1 MEAKREFKDVIKS
14 RDAEQAMPVDEYLR
28 SLDDLIVQAM
38 GGAKDKL
45 TPAIGSGKASREV
58 VKRLALEYYY
68 LGKWMTPEF
77 PFLIATAPDTYAL
90 KLDASEHYQHW
101 AQNFADESGFL
112 GDPNHVDMKVEFC
125 KQVGLSEQEI
135 LDYTPLPETIGMV
148 FTHNFYIR
156 RSYEEGLATLGFA
169 GERLAARSGY
179 AKVLY
184 EGLRD
189 HYGLDVRN
197 FKTHAYAEG
206 DHGDKAEQLFRKVA
220 TAAYVQR
227 RCREAVRNVTLVKRA
242 RVLRMNEWVE

>member
-1 MEAKREFKDVIKS
+1 METKREFKDVIKS
-14 RDAEQAMPVDEYLR
+14 RDVEAAMPVDEYLR
-28 SLDDLIVQAM
+28 SLDRLIAESM
-38 GGAKDKL
+38 NGAKDEL
-45 TPAIGSGKASREV
+45 TPAIGAGTASRDV

-77 PFLIATAPDTYAL
+77 PFLITTAPDTDAL

-112 GDPNHVDMKVEFC
+112 GDPNHVDIKVEFC
-125 KQVGLSEQEI
+125 KQVHLSEAEI
-135 LDYTPLPETIGMV
+135 LAYTPLAETIGMV
-148 FTHNFYIR
+148 FTHNYYIR

-179 AKVLY
+179 AKTLY

-189 HYGLDVRN
+189 HYGLDVMN

-206 DHGDKAEQLFRKVA
+206 DHGEKAEQLFRKVA
-220 TAAYVQR
+220 TSGYVQR

-242 RVLRMNEWVE
+242 RILRMNEWVE

>member
-1 MEAKREFKDVIKS
+1 MEAKREFKNVVKSADVE
-14 RDAEQAMPVDEYLR
+14 RAQPVDEYLR
-28 SLDDLIVQAM
+28 DLDALIVETMA
-38 GGAKDKL
+38 GARDKL
-45 TPAIGSGKASREV
+45 TPAIGAGKASRDV
-58 VKRLALEYYY
+58 VTRLALEYYY

-77 PFLIATAPDTYAL
+77 PLLIATAPDTDAL
-90 KLDASEHYQHW
+90 RLDASEHYQHW
-101 AQNFADESGFL
+101 AQNFADESGYL

-125 KQVGLSEQEI
+125 KQVGLSDQQI
-135 LDYTPLPETIGMV
+135 LDYSPLAETIGMV

-206 DHGDKAEQLFRKVA
+206 DHGDKAEQLFRRVA
-220 TAAYVQR
+220 LSAHVQR

>member
-1 MEAKREFKDVIKS
+1 MEAKREFKNVIHS
-14 RDAEQAMPVDEYLR
+14 TESEGAQPVDQYLR
-28 SLDDLIVQAM
+28 ELDQMVIDLMTGV
-38 GGAKDKL
+38 KDKI
-45 TPAIGSGKASREV
+45 TPAIGAGKASREV
-58 VKRLALEYYY
+58 VKKVALEFYT

-77 PFLIATAPDTYAL
+77 PILIATAPDTYAL
-90 KLDASEHYQHW
+90 QLERSEHYAHW

-125 KQVGLSEQEI
+125 KQLGLTEEDI
-135 LDYTPLPETIGMV
+135 LGYVPLPETIGMV
-148 FTHNFYIR
+148 FTHNYYIR

-189 HYGLDVRN
+189 HYGLEVRN

-206 DHGDKAEQLFRKVA
+206 DHGEKAEQLFRKVA
-220 TAAYVQR
+220 TTGYVQR
-227 RCREAVRNVTLVKRA
+227 RCREAIRNVTLVKKA
-242 RVLRMNEWVE
+242 RVVRMNDWVG

>member
-1 MEAKREFKDVIKS
+1 MEAKREFKNVVQS
-14 RDAEQAMPVDEYLR
+14 AAAAEALPVDRYLR
-28 SLDDLIVQAM
+28 ELDELIVVTM
-38 GGAKDKL
+38 GGVKDKL
-45 TPAIGSGKASREV
+45 TPTIGAGKAPLDV
-58 VKRLALEYYY
+58 VTTLALEYYC
-68 LGKWMTPEF
+68 LGKWLTPEF
-77 PFLIATAPDTYAL
+77 PRLISAAPDTDAL
-90 KLDASEHYQHW
+90 RLGASEHYQHW
-101 AQNFADESGFL
+101 AQNFADESGYL

-125 KQVGLSEQEI
+125 HQVGLRDEEI
-135 LDYTPLPETIGMV
+135 LAYEPLPETIGMA
-148 FTHNFYIR
+148 FTHNYYIR

-206 DHGDKAEQLFRKVA
+206 DHGAMAEQLFRKVA
-220 TAAYVQR
+220 TSGHVQR

-242 RVLRMNEWVE
+242 RIVRMNQWVE

>member
-14 RDAEQAMPVDEYLR
+14 HAIEEALPVDRYLR
-28 SLDDLIVQAM
+28 ELDEMIVGLM
-38 GGAKDKL
+38 PGVKDKL
-45 TPAIGSGKASREV
+45 TPAIGAGTAPREI
-58 VKRLALEYYY
+58 VKKIALEFYY

-77 PFLIATAPDTYAL
+77 PLLISTAPDTNAPQL
-90 KLDASEHYQHW
+90 GRSEHYAHW
-101 AQNFADESGFL
+101 AQNFADESGYL

-125 KQVGLSEQEI
+125 TQVGLTETDIEA
-135 LDYTPLPETIGMV
+135 YVPLPETIGMV
-148 FTHNFYIR
+148 FTHNYYIR

-206 DHGDKAEQLFRKVA
+206 DHGEKAEQLFRKVA
-220 TAAYVQR
+220 TSAYVQR
-227 RCREAVRNVTLVKRA
+227 RCREAIRNVTLTKKA
-242 RVLRMNEWVE
+242 RVLRMNEWVA